1 MSFHVVLNKPVYNCR
16 KPRTRYFCI
25 PSTNTNWYFHRLR
38 SLKWWLS
45 NIPCWLSNKESTCQY
60 RRCRLN
66 PLVGKIPWRRK
77 SQPTPAFLLGRYHRQ
92 RSLMG
97 YSPWSQKR
105 VGHDLVT
112 KQQQSQRRH
121 SKIPHLWRVSEAST
135 YVLLTLSHQWSPIL
149 LEISKVLSKQNIKVY
164 HFPQINKKIHK
175 QVHFS
180 MKSIFLFV

>member
-1 MSFHVVLNKPVYNCR
+1 MSFQVVLNKPVYNCR
-16 KPRTRYFCI
+16 KPRTRYLCI
-25 PSTNTNWYFHRLR
+25 PSTNTNWYVHRLR
-38 SLKWWLS
+38 KVLNDDFQTFPAGSQ
-45 NIPCWLSNKESTCQY
+45 ESQY
-60 RRCRLN
+60 RRFRLN
-66 PLVGKIPWRRK
+66 PLVGKNPWRRK
-77 SQPTPAFLLGRYHRQ
+77 SQPTPAFLLGRSHGQ

-112 KQQQSQRRH
+112 KQQSQCRH
-121 SKIPHLWRVSEAST
+121 SKIPRLWRVSEAST

-164 HFPQINKKIHK
+164 HFFQINKKIHK

-180 MKSIFLFV
+180 MESIFLFV